1 VALSSGRGYLRRGKK
16 ERVERVESVRGE
28 CHGDPEGINTT
39 SILRLVHTVVT
50 LGVTDFRFE
59 FRVERRAE

>member
-1 VALSSGRGYLRRGKK
+1 M
-16 ERVERVESVRGE
+16 RGE